1 MNSQVANL
9 LDVNGVSHSFGS
21 KRVIDQIS
29 FTVGIGEFK
38 VLLGPN
44 GAGKSTL
51 FPSSPDYMT
60 QRKVVFRSREIAL
73 IRVPILPFV
82 MWV

>member
-1 MNSQVANL
+1 MNSQVANS

-29 FTVGIGEFK
+29 FTVGTGEFK
-38 VLLGPN
+38 VLLGPH

-51 FPSSPDYMT
+51 FS
-60 QRKVVFRSREIAL
+60 L
-73 IRVPILPFV
+73 ITGLYHTKTGSISIQ
-82 MWV
+82 